1 MPKRLLPRPSKEPT
15 HKLSTQCNY
24 RPNDDDTT
32 RRKALVACLENKTFS
47 YVSMVRRLN
56 LIRNLQGPHLDK
68 YRAIYTSD
76 IEWLQAYVAKV
87 RSQRH
92 CPREYMLKPNEQCR
106 HVEFLVPIEYDA
118 KRTTPTQVVAK
129 FQARW
134 KNPAARTK
142 VRLCSVPSKYP
153 SYPYHLYVRGPRA
166 TTLKARKRRAQ
177 RNGHASRERRAQRNG
192 HASLK
197 PSQDTECTIHLLLD
211 IPKGVDE
218 AKLRQRVRT
227 RILSLDFAVKTDK
240 VRVLKYPSNA
250 F

>member
-32 RRKALVACLENKTFS
+32 RRQALVACLENKTFS

-76 IEWLQAYVAKV
+76 IEWLQTYVAKV

-92 CPREYMLKPNEQCR
+92 SPREYMLKATEQCR

-118 KRTTPTQVVAK
+118 KRTTPTQVVSK
-129 FQARW
+129 FKARW

-142 VRLCSVPSKYP
+142 VRLCTLPAKYP

-166 TTLKARKRRAQ
+166 TTLKARKRRVQ
-177 RNGHASRERRAQRNG
+177 RNVHASR
-192 HASLK
+192 K
-197 PSQDTECTIHLLLD
+197 PLQGTECIIHMLLD

-218 AKLRQRVRT
+218 AKLRRRVRT
-227 RILSLDFAVKTDK
+227 RFMSLDLTVKTDK

>member
-24 RPNDDDTT
+24 RPNDDDMT
-32 RRKALVACLENKTFS
+32 RRQALAACLENKTFS

-76 IEWLQAYVAKV
+76 IEWLQTYVAKI

-92 CPREYMLKPNEQCR
+92 RPREYMLKATEQCR

-118 KRTTPTQVVAK
+118 KRTTPTQVVSK
-129 FQARW
+129 FKTRW
-134 KNPAARTK
+134 NNPAARTK
-142 VRLCSVPSKYP
+142 VCLCTLPAKYP

-166 TTLKARKRRAQ
+166 TTLKARKRRVQ
-177 RNGHASRERRAQRNG
+177 RNDTASR
-192 HASLK
+192 K
-197 PSQDTECTIHLLLD
+197 PSQGTECTIHMLLD

-218 AKLRQRVRT
+218 AKLRRRVRT
-227 RILSLDFAVKTDK
+227 RIMSLDLGVKTDK

>member
-24 RPNDDDTT
+24 RPNDDDTI
-32 RRKALVACLENKTFS
+32 RRQALAACLENKTFS

-76 IEWLQAYVAKV
+76 IEWLQTYVAKI

-92 CPREYMLKPNEQCR
+92 RPREYMLKATEQCR

-118 KRTTPTQVVAK
+118 KRTTPTQVVSK
-129 FQARW
+129 FKTRW

-142 VRLCSVPSKYP
+142 VRLCTLPAKYP

-177 RNGHASRERRAQRNG
+177 RNDHTSRKQ
-192 HASLK
+192 
-197 PSQDTECTIHLLLD
+197 SQGTECTIHMLLD

-218 AKLRQRVRT
+218 AKLRRRVRT
-227 RILSLDFAVKTDK
+227 RFMSLDLGVKTDK

>member
-24 RPNDDDTT
+24 RPNDDNTT
-32 RRKALVACLENKTFS
+32 RRQALVACLENKTFS

-76 IEWLQAYVAKV
+76 IEWLQTYVAKV

-92 CPREYMLKPNEQCR
+92 SPREYMLKATEQCR

-118 KRTTPTQVVAK
+118 KRTTPTQVVSK
-129 FQARW
+129 FKTRW

-142 VRLCSVPSKYP
+142 IRLCTLPAKYP

-177 RNGHASRERRAQRNG
+177 PKGHVSR
-192 HASLK
+192 K
-197 PSQDTECTIHLLLD
+197 PSQGTECTIHMLLD

-218 AKLRQRVRT
+218 AKLRRRIRT
-227 RILSLDFAVKTDK
+227 RFMSLDFKVKTDK